1 MRHKNTPTGFTG
13 ISDKVDRKYRS
24 RDNRKKRSE
33 KIELRHPIY
42 LVAVAEYGTFREASR
57 RLHVSQSA
65 ISEQIADLEEEVGGL
80 LVDRGQRN
88 TRLTPQGIVFLEEA
102 RKTLA
107 SADRAVDLARR
118 SLLGQEGSLAI
129 GFFLWGS
136 GGFFPSII
144 RQFRKLHPQVKLTL
158 IEMSTND
165 QMEAFKAG
173 KIDIGLSRPLEP
185 PYDRYLRSE
194 LLLNDPIVVAMPRDH
209 PLASGPVEI
218 KALSKESFVMTERAN
233 NPTLYDLLVGMCT
246 GAGFSPNL
254 VNSSA
259 TWSGVLT
266 LVESG
271 EGIALVPSGVRYL
284 STPGLVFAEVVPQ
297 TAHIGLSIAW
307 DPRNESPVVQNFLRL
322 VRANKDRIGANT

>member
-1 MRHKNTPTGFTG
+1 M
-13 ISDKVDRKYRS
+13 
-24 RDNRKKRSE
+24 
-33 KIELRHPIY
+33 ELRHLRY
-42 LVAVAEYGTFREASR
+42 LAAVAEYGTFREASR

-65 ISEQIADLEEEVGGL
+65 ISEQIGDLEDEVGGL
-80 LVDRGQRN
+80 LLDRGQRA
-88 TRLTPQGIVFLEEA
+88 TRLTPQGVIFLEEA

-107 SADRAVDLARR
+107 SADHAVDLARR

-144 RQFRKLHPQVKLTL
+144 RQFRKLHPHVRLTL
-158 IEMSTND
+158 IEMNTND
-165 QMEAFKAG
+165 QIEAFKVG
-173 KIDIGLSRPLEP
+173 KIDIGFSRPLEP
-185 PYDRYLRSE
+185 PHDRSLRSE

-209 PLASGPVEI
+209 ALASKPVDIQSLADER
-218 KALSKESFVMTERAN
+218 FVMTERVN
-233 NPTLYDLLVGMCT
+233 NPTLYDLIVGMCT

-284 STPGLVFAEVVPQ
+284 STPGLVFVDVVPQ

-307 DPRNESPVVQNFLRL
+307 DPRNEGPVVRNFLRL
-322 VRANKDRIGANT
+322 VRANKDRIRANA